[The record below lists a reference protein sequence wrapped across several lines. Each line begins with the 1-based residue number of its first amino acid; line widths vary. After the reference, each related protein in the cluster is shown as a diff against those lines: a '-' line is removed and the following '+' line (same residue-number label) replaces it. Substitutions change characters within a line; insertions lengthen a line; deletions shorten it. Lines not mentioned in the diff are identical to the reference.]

1 MKKIDGCL
9 NDFLATITSDFSR
22 LINMV
27 ELMRENMIQL
37 KRESTRASL
46 ELEAGK
52 MNREQK

>member
-9 NDFLATITSDFSR
+9 NDFLATITADFSR

-52 MNREQK
+52 MNRE

>member
-9 NDFLATITSDFSR
+9 NDFLATISADFSR

-27 ELMRENMIQL
+27 ELMRENMTQL
-37 KRESTRASL
+37 KRESTKSQL
-46 ELEAGK
+46 ELEVGK

>member
-9 NDFLATITSDFSR
+9 NDFLATITADFSR

-37 KRESTRASL
+37 KRESTRALL

-52 MNREQK
+52 MNRESK